1 MAISWYIYKGHHFH
15 KLIGCATTVH
25 SPWGGNNNNNYAHL
39 SKFRV
44 VGNYFTGNG
53 VNKVNAATDTAQRK
67 RGITRLLS
75 VNIQNQRYYYANA

>member
-1 MAISWYIYKGHHFH
+1 MHDHRWYGYLWYKFH

-25 SPWGGNNNNNYAHL
+25 SPWGGNNNNYAHL

-53 VNKVNAATDTAQRK
+53 VNKVNAATDTAQRN
-67 RGITRLLS
+67 RGIATRLLS
-75 VNIQNQRYYYANA
+75 VNIQNQRF